1 MEKSEFNKGVIY
13 ALTAYGLWGIAP
25 LYFKYIDYI
34 PAPEILMHRIIWS
47 FALLL
52 LMVLI
57 GGQVGEVKKVLKMP
71 KQLSV
76 LACTSVLV
84 GFNWLIFIWAVN
96 DGRLLE
102 ASLGYFINPLL
113 NVALG
118 MIFLRERLPKLQLFA
133 VGLATFGVVIQLVV
147 YGSIPWVSLLL
158 AGTFGV
164 YGLLKKKVNLKAV
177 TGLFVETA
185 ILLPVA
191 LIYWA
196 QLSSETGD
204 FTRNEL
210 SLNVVLICAGIVTT
224 LPLLAFSAAA
234 TRIPFYM
241 LGLFQ
246 YIGPSAMFIMA
257 ITLFSEE
264 LDQTKLTT
272 FAFIWLALIVFV
284 FDIWRQSRKAKLS
297 ANK

>member
-13 ALTAYGLWGIAP
+13 ALTAYSLWGIAP

-52 LMVLI
+52 LMVVI
-57 GGQVGEVKKVLKMP
+57 GGQVAEVKKLLKMP

-76 LACTSVLV
+76 LACTSILV

-133 VGLATFGVVIQLVV
+133 VGLATLGVIIQLVV

-158 AGTFGV
+158 AGSFGI

-177 TGLFVETA
+177 TGLFVETT
-185 ILLPVA
+185 ILLPIA
-191 LIYWA
+191 LLYWA
-196 QLSSETGD
+196 QLSSETAN
-204 FTRNEL
+204 FSSNEL
-210 SLNVVLICAGIVTT
+210 SLNAVLICAGIVTT

-272 FAFIWLALIVFV
+272 FAFIWAALILFV
-284 FDIWRQSRKAKLS
+284 FDIWRQSKKV
-297 ANK
+297 KT

>member
-1 MEKSEFNKGVIY
+1 MEKTEFHKGVVY
-13 ALTAYGLWGIAP
+13 ALIAYGLWGIAP
-25 LYFKYIDYI
+25 LYFKYIDFVS
-34 PAPEILMHRIIWS
+34 APEILMHRIIWS

-52 LMVLI
+52 LMVVAS
-57 GGQVGEVKKVLKMP
+57 GQVSEVKKLMKLP
-71 KQLSV
+71 KQLY
-76 LACTSVLV
+76 VLV
-84 GFNWLIFIWAVN
+84 LTSILVGLNWLIFIWAVN

-102 ASLGYFINPLL
+102 ASLGYYINPLL

-118 MIFLRERLPKLQLFA
+118 MIFLKERLPRLQLFA
-133 VGLATFGVVIQLVV
+133 VGLAASGVMIQLVV

-185 ILLPVA
+185 ILLPLA
-191 LIYWA
+191 LLYWF
-196 QLSSETGD
+196 QLSSETAD
-204 FTRNEL
+204 FTSNEL
-210 SLNVVLICAGIVTT
+210 SLNVVLVCAGIVTT

-272 FAFIWLALIVFV
+272 FGFIWMALILFV
-284 FDIWRQSRKAKLS
+284 FDIWRQSKKAKR
-297 ANK
+297 AA

>member
-1 MEKSEFNKGVIY
+1 MEKNEYNKGIVY
-13 ALTAYGLWGIAP
+13 ALIAYGLWGVAP

-34 PAPEILMHRIIWS
+34 SAPEILMHRVIWS
-47 FALLL
+47 FVLLL
-52 LMVLI
+52 LLVVAS
-57 GGQVGEVKKVLKMP
+57 GQINEVKKLLKMP
-71 KQLSV
+71 RQLYV
-76 LACTSVLV
+76 LLCTSFLV
-84 GFNWLIFIWAVN
+84 GVNWLIFIWAVN

-102 ASLGYFINPLL
+102 ASLGYYINPLL

-118 MIFLRERLPKLQLFA
+118 MIFLKERLPRLQLMA
-133 VGLATFGVVIQLVV
+133 VGLAAFGVVIQLVV
-147 YGSIPWVSLLL
+147 YGSIPWVSLCL

-185 ILLPVA
+185 ILLPLA
-191 LIYWA
+191 LLYWL
-196 QLSSETGD
+196 QLSSDSAD
-204 FTRNEL
+204 FTSNDF

-257 ITLFSEE
+257 IALFSEE

-272 FAFIWLALIVFV
+272 FVFIWLALILFV
-284 FDIWRQSRKAKLS
+284 FDIWRQSKKAKLTI
-297 ANK
+297 

>member
-13 ALTAYGLWGIAP
+13 ALTAYSLWGIAP

-52 LMVLI
+52 LMVII
-57 GGQVGEVKKVLKMP
+57 GGQVGEVKKLLKMP

-133 VGLATFGVVIQLVV
+133 VGLATLGVVIQLVV

-158 AGTFGV
+158 AGSFGV

-177 TGLFVETA
+177 TGLFVETS
-185 ILLPVA
+185 ILLPIA
-191 LIYWA
+191 LLYWA
-196 QLSSETGD
+196 QLSSETAD
-204 FTRNEL
+204 FSRNEL
-210 SLNVVLICAGIVTT
+210 SLNAVLICAGIVTT

-272 FAFIWLALIVFV
+272 FVFIWAALILFV
-284 FDIWRQSRKAKLS
+284 FDIWRQSKKV
-297 ANK
+297 KV

>member
-1 MEKSEFNKGVIY
+1 MEKTEFNKGVIY
-13 ALTAYGLWGIAP
+13 ALTAYVLWGIAP
-25 LYFKYIDYI
+25 LYFKYIDYVS
-34 PAPEILMHRIIWS
+34 APEILMHRVIWS

-52 LMVLI
+52 LMVII
-57 GGQVGEVKKVLKMP
+57 GGQVNEVKKLLKRP
-71 KQLSV
+71 KQLYI
-76 LACTSVLV
+76 LAFTSVLV

-102 ASLGYFINPLL
+102 ASLGYYINPLL

-118 MIFLRERLPKLQLFA
+118 MIFLKERLPKLQLFA
-133 VGLATFGVVIQLVV
+133 VGLAASGVIIQLVV

-185 ILLPVA
+185 ILLPMA
-191 LIYWA
+191 LLYWT
-196 QLSSETGD
+196 QLSSETAD
-204 FTRNEL
+204 FSTNEL
-210 SLNVVLICAGIVTT
+210 SLNAVLICAGIVTT
-224 LPLLAFSAAA
+224 IPLLAFSAAA

-297 ANK
+297 SKA